1 MVGNMG
7 SNRLISDRLSE
18 VLGLIIAVLTKNPPV
33 FYLKVKTFFV
43 TLRLLRQIGN
53 ISMSEAEL
61 IQLNK
66 DHNCT
71 LYTIQFIT
79 EDKGEYIRFYNRFK
93 DDATY
98 NEDLARIVK
107 FVDSI
112 ADLGA
117 LERFFRPEGKMSDRV
132 CALPVVKSKL
142 RLYCL
147 RLSDSILILGNGGVK
162 KTRTYDEDDELR
174 GFVVTLQ
181 NFDKIIKE
189 GVKDGTISI
198 TESEIETDKTFD
210 I

>member
-1 MVGNMG
+1 
-7 SNRLISDRLSE
+7 
-18 VLGLIIAVLTKNPPV
+18 
-33 FYLKVKTFFV
+33 
-43 TLRLLRQIGN
+43 
-53 ISMSEAEL
+53 MSEAEL

-66 DHNCT
+66 DRNCT

-79 EDKGEYIRFYNRFK
+79 EDKGEYLRFYNRFK

-98 NEDLARIVK
+98 NEDLARIAK
-107 FVDSI
+107 FVESI

-132 CALPVVKSKL
+132 CALPVTKSKL

-147 RLSDSILILGNGGVK
+147 RLSNSILILGNGGVK

-181 NFDKIIKE
+181 NFDKLIKQ
-189 GVKDGTISI
+189 GVKDRTITI
-198 TESEIETDKTFD
+198 LENEIETDKTFD

>member
-1 MVGNMG
+1 MG

-18 VLGLIIAVLTKNPPV
+18 VLGIIIAVLTKNLPV

>member
-1 MVGNMG
+1 
-7 SNRLISDRLSE
+7 
-18 VLGLIIAVLTKNPPV
+18 
-33 FYLKVKTFFV
+33 
-43 TLRLLRQIGN
+43 
-53 ISMSEAEL
+53 MSEAEL
-61 IQLNK
+61 IQLNH
-66 DHNCT
+66 DRNCT

-79 EDKGEYIRFYNRFK
+79 EDKGEYLRFYNRFK
-93 DDATY
+93 ENTIY
-98 NEDLARIVK
+98 NRDLARIVK
-107 FVDSI
+107 FVERI

-117 LERFFRPEGKMSDRV
+117 LERFFRQEGKMSDRV

-181 NFDKIIKE
+181 NFDKLIKQ
-189 GVKDGTISI
+189 GVKDGTITI
-198 TESEIETDKTFD
+198 TEKEIDTDNTFD